1 MAAMTDGRGEL
12 SDEEGTDLE
21 ATTRQTPKSS
31 SGSSTKPTVRAS
43 VRKLYENEN
52 PWGLGIIMT
61 SEFLAV
67 LMFGLVVQMA
77 RGFSPA
83 EPVIGALAIGGGFI
97 GIYFF
102 FSTLHTPVHMNPV
115 HTLLHMVC
123 KNEGI
128 MSGVLRIFV
137 QLAASFAAT
146 GISRSL
152 LDGNY
157 INTAI
162 KLGPGI
168 TDLEGLFVETMGE
181 VFFGLVVIQL
191 ALYGERG
198 VSVPLAALIH
208 GIAIIS
214 FQAFAY
220 PITAASFNMF
230 RWLSTNAVGGTPSVY
245 FTNDWWVYLVSPL
258 IAFVVVLVIHFI
270 FKWMIDNYKQYPATQ
285 TYQKI
290 Q

>member
-1 MAAMTDGRGEL
+1 MNDGRGEL
-12 SDEEGTDLE
+12 SDGEDVE
-21 ATTRQTPKSS
+21 AQDQPVTPKTPTASS
-31 SGSSTKPTVRAS
+31 SSKKSTTVRAS

-52 PWGLGIIMT
+52 PWGLGITMT

-67 LMFGLVVQMA
+67 LMFGLVIQMA

-102 FSTLHTPVHMNPV
+102 FSTLHTPVHLNPIY
-115 HTLLHMVC
+115 TLLHMVC

-137 QLAASFAAT
+137 QLAASFAAA
-146 GISRSL
+146 GISRPL
-152 LDGNY
+152 LDSNY

-162 KLGPGI
+162 RLGPGVS
-168 TDLEGLFVETMGE
+168 DLEGLFVETMGE
-181 VFFGLVVIQL
+181 VFFGLFVIQL

-198 VSVPLAALIH
+198 VSVPLSALIH

-220 PITAASFNMF
+220 PVTAASFNMF
-230 RWLSTNAVGGTPSVY
+230 RWLSVNAVGGTPSAY
-245 FTNDWWVYLVSPL
+245 FTNDWWIYLLAPL
-258 IAFVVVLVIHFI
+258 IAFVIILVIHFV
-270 FKWMIDNYKQYPATQ
+270 FKWMIDSYKAYPTQ
-285 TYQKI
+285 PYQKL